1 MTSASPT
8 GRSRGPYRTGVRRRE
23 QIIGAAT
30 AVFAEYGYAGGSV
43 RTIADRIGVSP
54 ASLLQHFGSKEG
66 LLMAVLEDWDRRTVE
81 AQLTDVTGLDYFRRL
96 PEVMAA
102 NVSNRG
108 LLELFVTMAAEASS
122 PTHPAHA
129 FIQRRYTDNLATLA
143 GHLQEAVDTGDA
155 AALTPAEISIEVR
168 LVTAVLDGIGLH
180 GSSTPAPTWSPAPR
194 PTSTAPSPHGA
205 RPPAPWREPSA
216 ASSVE

>member
-1 MTSASPT
+1 MTSASPSIH
-8 GRSRGPYRTGVRRRE
+8 RRGPYRTGVRRRE
-23 QIIGAAT
+23 RIIGAAT

-66 LLMAVLEDWDRRTVE
+66 LLMAVLEDWDRRTVD

-108 LLELFVTMAAEASS
+108 LLELFITISAEASS

-143 GHLQEAVDTGDA
+143 GHLQQAVDAGDVVEF
-155 AALTPAEISIEVR
+155 TSAEIDIEVR
-168 LVTAVLDGIGLH
+168 LVTAVLDGISLQWLLDP
-180 GSSTPAPTWSPAPR
+180 STDVTGTVGTHINRTVAAWRSPA
-194 PTSTAPSPHGA
+194 A
-205 RPPAPWREPSA
+205 RSA
-216 ASSVE
+216 KT

>member
-1 MTSASPT
+1 MSASPSI
-8 GRSRGPYRTGVRRRE
+8 RSRGPYRTGVRRRE

-66 LLMAVLEDWDRRTVE
+66 LLIAVLEDWDRRTVDG
-81 AQLTDVTGLDYFRRL
+81 QLTDVTGLDYFRRL

-108 LLELFVTMAAEASS
+108 LLELFITMSAEASS
-122 PTHPAHA
+122 PAHPAHA

-143 GHLQEAVDTGDA
+143 GHLRQAVDAGDVA
-155 AALTPAEISIEVR
+155 ELTSAEISIEVR
-168 LVTAVLDGIGLH
+168 LVTAVLDGIGLQWLLDP
-180 GSSTPAPTWSPAPR
+180 STDVV
-194 PTSTAPSPHGA
+194 TSTATYVD
-205 RPPAPWREPSA
+205 RTITEW
-216 ASSVE
+216 SSSLSTVNRK